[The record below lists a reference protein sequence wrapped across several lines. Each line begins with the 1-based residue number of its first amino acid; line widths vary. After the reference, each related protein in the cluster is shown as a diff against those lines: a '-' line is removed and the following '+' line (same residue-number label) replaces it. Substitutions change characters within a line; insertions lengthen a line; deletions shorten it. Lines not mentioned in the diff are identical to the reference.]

1 MNPMAATIPWQL
13 TDNSTEQAGFQGYQH
28 LNGRCC
34 SLATLQQLHFR
45 CFRDLLPGYVNPTPK
60 DFPGVLCLHPTLCAA
75 MFACGIGWAA
85 VHTARLFG
93 PKICAVSMSCI
104 IALRKKAAMQIF
116 LSMSILEN
124 TYVARSKVYFEK
136 QVSFWC
142 EWVGIMKISA
152 QVTQMFALSLL
163 AIRKTAM
170 DCQSG

>member
-1 MNPMAATIPWQL
+1 MNPVAATIPWQL
-13 TDNSTEQAGFQGYQH
+13 TDSSLEQAGFQGYQD
-28 LNGRCC
+28 LNGRWC
-34 SLATLQQLHFR
+34 SVATLWQLHFR
-45 CFRDLLPGYVNPTPK
+45 CFRDLLPGCVNPTPK
-60 DFPGVLCLHPTLCAA
+60 DFPGVLCLHATLRAA

-85 VHTARLFG
+85 VHPAHLSG
-93 PKICAVSMSCI
+93 PKICAMSTSC

-124 TYVARSKVYFEK
+124 TYVARSKAHFEK

-163 AIRKTAM
+163 RTGKTAM
-170 DCQSG
+170 DCQSS